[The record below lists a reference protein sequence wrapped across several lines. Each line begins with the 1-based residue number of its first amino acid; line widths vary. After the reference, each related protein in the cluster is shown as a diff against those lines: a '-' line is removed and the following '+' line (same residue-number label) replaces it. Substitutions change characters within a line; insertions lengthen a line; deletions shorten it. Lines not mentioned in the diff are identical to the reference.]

1 MPEVGR
7 EHRTGPVQ
15 HGAQNHHLGLAEAGL
30 WLAVIFWGV
39 KATVTNTAGWE
50 LAGEGGKA
58 GNVPKV
64 PLLTAK
70 FSSSCSPACSMRV
83 QQQGKHKQGDFGRA
97 GQHFGR
103 EACCVTARLWGR
115 GGESRA
121 RTLGRY
127 GTSGPASLGMGL
139 R

>member
-1 MPEVGR
+1 M
-7 EHRTGPVQ
+7 
-15 HGAQNHHLGLAEAGL
+15 
-30 WLAVIFWGV
+30 
-39 KATVTNTAGWE
+39 TNTAGWE